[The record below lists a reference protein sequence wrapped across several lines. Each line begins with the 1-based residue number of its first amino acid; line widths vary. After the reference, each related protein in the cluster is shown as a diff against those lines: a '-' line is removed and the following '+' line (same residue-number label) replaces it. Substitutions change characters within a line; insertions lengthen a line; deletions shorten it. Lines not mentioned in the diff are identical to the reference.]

1 MSNEVVKYHN
11 KMNEIAFRKFSSI
24 ELNMFFSICYKMK
37 EKRTNLV
44 KLSFEDLK
52 KLIKYKY
59 TGLDRFISDLE
70 SMYDK
75 IINVSFRIGD
85 SRNFTKFIVFT
96 TYKINSDEH
105 YIEISLN
112 KEFENILNDLTS
124 NFTRFEL
131 EEFTKLRS
139 SYSKQMFKLLA
150 QYNSTG
156 IYIIS
161 IEEFKRLLDI
171 PVSYRPHHIDQR
183 VLKPIL
189 EELQF
194 YFKNLKVEKIKKKRS
209 IEKFKFIFA
218 KRKDKTGNSD
228 NGKIVIADMREFE
241 EIQREQSESQKR
253 KDEFESLNRSEKVQL
268 IKEQL
273 LKKK

>member
-11 KMNEIAFRKFSSI
+11 KMNEIAFRKFTSI
-24 ELNMFFSICYKMK
+24 ELDMFFSICYKMK
-37 EKRTNLV
+37 KKHTNIV
-44 KLSFEDLK
+44 KLSFEELK
-52 KLIKYKY
+52 TLIKYKY
-59 TGLDRFISDLE
+59 TGLDRFVSDLE

-75 IINVSFRIGD
+75 IINVSFKIGD
-85 SRNFTKFIVFT
+85 SKNFIKFIVFT

-161 IEEFKRLLDI
+161 LDEFKRLLDI
-171 PVSYRPHHIDQR
+171 PVSYKPHHIDQR

-189 EELQF
+189 EELPF
-194 YFKNLKVEKIKKKRS
+194 YFKNLKIEKIKKKRS
-209 IEKFKFIFA
+209 IERLKFTFT
-218 KRKDKTGNSD
+218 KRKEKTINSN
-228 NGKIVIADMREFE
+228 NGKLVVADMREFE
-241 EIQREQSESQKR
+241 DIQKEQYQKR
-253 KDEFESLNRSEKVQL
+253 KEEFESLNPSEQAKL

-273 LKKK
+273 YKKNV

>member
-1 MSNEVVKYHN
+1 
-11 KMNEIAFRKFSSI
+11 
-24 ELNMFFSICYKMK
+24 MK
-37 EKRTNLV
+37 T
-44 KLSFEDLK
+44 
-52 KLIKYKY
+52 LIKYKY
-59 TGLDRFISDLE
+59 TGLDRFVSDLE

-75 IINVSFRIGD
+75 IINVSFKIGD
-85 SRNFTKFIVFT
+85 SKNFIKFIVFT

-161 IEEFKRLLDI
+161 LDEFKRLLDI
-171 PVSYRPHHIDQR
+171 PVSYKPHHIDQR

-189 EELQF
+189 EELPF
-194 YFKNLKVEKIKKKRS
+194 YFKNLKIEKNKEKKRS
-209 IEKFKFIFA
+209 IERLKFTFT
-218 KRKDKTGNSD
+218 KRK
-228 NGKIVIADMREFE
+228 
-241 EIQREQSESQKR
+241 
-253 KDEFESLNRSEKVQL
+253 EKNY
-268 IKEQL
+268 
-273 LKKK
+273 